1 MVSTSSERRALGDR
15 LKRHR
20 ERRGIT
26 LEAIAQSTKIPAAL
40 FAGLERGDCSRWPV
54 GLYSRAYVRSYA
66 QALGLNA
73 DETVEDFVSAFGAT
87 AHADGGDG
95 APSSSMRGPKT
106 LRLGLVEEPAVTP
119 ERIVKRVETG
129 RARGNR
135 PRPRL
140 GLRLGHLRPARHHY
154 ARHGRLRAGLSRGG
168 TPRQRR
174 TALHVAGAPRAL
186 GIART
191 DTRARIGRGRRR
203 RRRQHHGLIRGHP
216 AAARPGPRS
225 CRPSGALTPGPFV
238 LRYLVVVSIEEYR

>member
-26 LEAIAQSTKIPAAL
+26 LEAIAQSTKVPAAL

-95 APSSSMRGPKT
+95 APPSSTRGPRT
-106 LRLGLVEEPAVTP
+106 LRLGLVEESAITP
-119 ERIVKRVETG
+119 ERIVKRVALAGTDLVL
-129 RARGNR
+129 AS
-135 PRPRL
+135 
-140 GLRLGHLRPARHHY
+140 GLAWGTY
-154 ARHGRLRAGLSRGG
+154 ALLDASMLVTVGCALAYHAAGRLVSDEPLFMWLAHRVRSASLDP
-168 TPRQRR
+168 TPEPESGEVAVGDAAST
-174 TALHVAGAPRAL
+174 TA
-186 GIART
+186 
-191 DTRARIGRGRRR
+191 
-203 RRRQHHGLIRGHP
+203 
-216 AAARPGPRS
+216 
-225 CRPSGALTPGPFV
+225 
-238 LRYLVVVSIEEYR
+238 